1 MIQNQSGS
9 SWEEM
14 YKVFNMGNLLEFY
27 VPKKIAESLIEI
39 AREYGI
45 LAQISGR
52 VEASENKK
60 LSIKSDKGEFVYQ

>member
-9 SWEEM
+9 TWEEM

-27 VPKKIAESLIEI
+27 VPEKIAQSLIEI
-39 AREYGI
+39 AAEFGI

-52 VEASENKK
+52 VEASNTKK
-60 LSIKSDKGEFVYQ
+60 LSIKTDKGEFVY